1 MQDQD
6 VIRIEIVP
14 DAVRLFARPEREGF
28 RDNELLRG
36 ISQEAY
42 SEFARKIHIAS
53 YEPREIIF
61 EEDDLGDTLYLI
73 AQGSVKISKK
83 GRGGQQETLTHLME
97 RDFFG
102 EMALIDGGTRSAQ
115 AVATGQTILGRVDQ
129 DAWDLLLR
137 LAPREVL
144 SNFTRTVTRRLR
156 QNNEHFIE
164 QVMRSERL
172 SLLGATISAIIHD
185 LNNPVS
191 QILCACTALQT
202 EMQDETTSGAIQII
216 RDAVRR
222 MQIMTRELIDFSRGK
237 IQLQLEMVS
246 TAELLQHLEADFAQC
261 RSDIA
266 VRIEASYEDELKI
279 DLQRFLRVFGNLIRN
294 ARESM
299 QNLEAKQLCFSI
311 RQVDD
316 NVRFEISDSGCGI
329 PRHLLPKIFEPF
341 VTHGKGNGSGLS
353 LAISKAI
360 VEAHGG
366 TISVTSCNE
375 GTTFQI
381 DLPLKH

>member
-6 VIRIEIVP
+6 VIKIEIVP
-14 DAVRLFARPEREGF
+14 EAVRLFARPEREFF
-28 RDNELLRG
+28 RDNELLTG
-36 ISQEAY
+36 ISQQAY
-42 SEFARKIHIAS
+42 SQFAQKINIAA

-61 EEDDLGDTLYLI
+61 EEDDPGDALYLI

-102 EMALIDGGTRSAQ
+102 EMALIDGGRRSAQ
-115 AVATGQTILGRVDQ
+115 AVAVGQTILGRVDQ
-129 DAWDLLLR
+129 QAWDLLLR
-137 LAPREVL
+137 LAPHEVL
-144 SNFTRTVTRRLR
+144 GNFTRSVTRRLR

-164 QVMRSERL
+164 QMMRTERL
-172 SLLGATISAIIHD
+172 SMLGATISAIVHD
-185 LNNPVS
+185 LNNPIS
-191 QILCACTALQT
+191 QILCACAAIQT
-202 EMQDETTSGAIQII
+202 EARDETTSGATQII

-237 IQLQLEMVS
+237 IQLHLEPVT

-261 RSDIA
+261 RPEVAVEIA
-266 VRIEASYEDELKI
+266 ASYEGELKI

-299 QNLEAKQLCFSI
+299 QNVEVKQLGFSI
-311 RQVDD
+311 RQVDGKL
-316 NVRFEISDSGCGI
+316 RFEISDSGCGI

-341 VTHGKGNGSGLS
+341 VTHGKANGSGLG
-353 LAISKAI
+353 LAISKAV

-366 TISVTSCNE
+366 TISVSSSDKGTS
-375 GTTFQI
+375 FRI
-381 DLPLKH
+381 DLPLR